1 MTPTAKAV
9 GVLNISGPE
18 GKGPQCMTLCN
29 RRSVAYRCAFGEGAL
44 MRVDTFLFNGGWLFF
59 AAWIAVVGVTAAAF
73 GRDLLERRR
82 HPHPKAL

>member
-18 GKGPQCMTLCN
+18 GKGPQCTTLYN

-44 MRVDTFLFNGGWLFF
+44 MRVDTFLFNGG
-59 AAWIAVVGVTAAAF
+59 
-73 GRDLLERRR
+73 
-82 HPHPKAL
+82 